1 MKNRKITMADVAKK
15 AGVAPATVA
24 RVIYGNGYVAADK
37 RKIIEKAL
45 KDTGYRPNVM
55 ARGLRT
61 SRSNTLGL
69 VVSEGRLNAFHPYIA
84 HEVQLEALK
93 HGYTVLT
100 LNNNANA
107 DLEKMGVQRFLDQ
120 HVDAVIFCAAVDA
133 ANVRLCNKARV
144 PIVQI
149 EREIAGVG
157 SFVLV
162 DPQPG
167 MTEAVS
173 HLAALGHKHIA
184 YIGGRIDATLSEKP
198 QGQSV
203 EALRLAAFER
213 AMQQV
218 NLTVD
223 SNHILLGDYYAARSE
238 SPSGYAMMKKL
249 LLAKPKPTAVIAGAD
264 LLAAGALQAIG
275 DLELSVPGDI
285 SLIGYDDTMAEVLT
299 PPLTT
304 IAQPIL
310 DLGQTAVLLA
320 MEAIKTPERLPDTKV
335 FATRLIL
342 RNSTGRPR

>member
-1 MKNRKITMADVAKK
+1 MAVFRFDCNPLIAAITVSLMKSRKITMSDVAKK

-55 ARGLRT
+55 ARALRT

-100 LNNNANA
+100 LNNNSDA
-107 DLEKMGVQRFLDQ
+107 EVERMGVQRFLDQ
-120 HVDAVIFCAAVDA
+120 HVDAIIFCAAVDA

-149 EREIAGVG
+149 EREIAAVG

-167 MTEAVS
+167 MTEAIS
-173 HLAALGHKHIA
+173 HLATLGHKCIA
-184 YIGGRIDATLSEKP
+184 YIGGRIDATVSEKP
-198 QGQSV
+198 NGQSV

-213 AMQQV
+213 AMQEM
-218 NLTVD
+218 NLTID
-223 SNHILLGDYYAARSE
+223 SNHILLGD
-238 SPSGYAMMKKL
+238 
-249 LLAKPKPTAVIAGAD
+249 
-264 LLAAGALQAIG
+264 
-275 DLELSVPGDI
+275 
-285 SLIGYDDTMAEVLT
+285 
-299 PPLTT
+299 
-304 IAQPIL
+304 
-310 DLGQTAVLLA
+310 
-320 MEAIKTPERLPDTKV
+320 
-335 FATRLIL
+335 
-342 RNSTGRPR
+342 